1 MKREQEEKKK
11 EELIKKREEEL
22 RLKEEREKREQ
33 EKAEVAL
40 YKLQKQE
47 EKQIINAINKIEEKE
62 KHIPPSPELL
72 LYRHKLNL
80 EKVNKRKDLI
90 NRKQRAE
97 SARKARMDD
106 LMNRPS
112 SVEAPR
118 DKNRVLQPT
127 AAYQGKRYS
136 SDELDV
142 IFFNFI
148 YLFYRWLKLRELVMV
163 LMRKSFLGCLLLKL
177 HLEEVKDLHLILY
190 R

>member
-1 MKREQEEKKK
+1 MKREEEERKR
-11 EELIKKREEEL
+11 EEVMKKREEEM
-22 RLKEEREKREQ
+22 RLKEEREKREK

-47 EKQIINAINKIEEKE
+47 EKQIINAINRIEEKE
-62 KHIPPSPELL
+62 KHQPPSPELL

-97 SARKARMDD
+97 SARKARMED

-142 IFFNFI
+142 YFI
-148 YLFYRWLKLRELVMV
+148 YFSIFR
-163 LMRKSFLGCLLLKL
+163 
-177 HLEEVKDLHLILY
+177 
-190 R
+190 